1 MNNILYNN
9 LPLLV
14 LNQIVSLLYM
24 GTAFLYGA
32 HFLKDI
38 TLAKTY
44 KQPLLALTILTHV
57 VYLGLLTSTEGY
69 KINYSIVN
77 LMTMV
82 ALTLSITYMFIEFT
96 TKSDKTGFFVISFAA
111 GAQLISSIL
120 TAQIPNI
127 GITFSG
133 LGIGVHLTAAIFG
146 FSAIAIAGLYSF
158 LYLLLFRQIQNN
170 RFELLFQRLPNLEV
184 LEQLIMHAV
193 AFGFIF
199 LSITLFAGVIEQKA
213 SGEAIS
219 LLEPRLISLGIIW
232 LLYGTS
238 IFIKPL
244 IGWDIKHMAYLFIFL
259 FVFITLLIVLMT
271 FFSPT
276 FHRLTF

>member
-1 MNNILYNN
+1 MNNILFNN

-24 GTAFLYGA
+24 GTAFFYGA

-38 TLAKTY
+38 KLAKTY
-44 KQPLLALTILTHV
+44 KQPLLSLTILTHV

-170 RFELLFQRLPNLEV
+170 RFELLFKRLPNLEV

-193 AFGFIF
+193 AFGFVF
-199 LSITLFAGVIEQKA
+199 LSITLFAGVVEQKA

-276 FHRLTF
+276 FHSLRF